1 MSRDHMPRIT
11 RIRDQVLDQ
20 LLPGCGWETPEA
32 FVSCQLAT
40 LDPDGNAQM
49 KTALSSASGPVL
61 REIRETLSQ
70 RLAEETA
77 REAGVMARAQSL
89 FNILSVYGFIA
100 TAVTGMLAN
109 GSVPWWIM
117 AVPVTLALW
126 QVVSAMVNILGAT
139 HGIPTPALG
148 TSDLITWAHAPE
160 TAGLHRMQIP
170 TMIEIYR
177 HRSLIATWRFERLR
191 RAQNCFRNLV
201 ILSMVILLLQL
212 FRTPGPEILG
222 RFLFA

>member
-1 MSRDHMPRIT
+1 MIRDHMPRVI

-20 LLPGCGWETPEA
+20 ILPGCSWEAPEA
-32 FVSCQLAT
+32 FVGRQLAA
-40 LDPDGNAQM
+40 LDPDRDAQL
-49 KTALSSASGPVL
+49 KVALGSASGPILRDL
-61 REIRETLSQ
+61 RETINQ
-70 RLAEETA
+70 RLSEEA
-77 REAGVMARAQSL
+77 VREAGVMARAQSL
-89 FNILSVYGFIA
+89 FNILSIYGFVA
-100 TAVTGMLAN
+100 TAVTGLLAD
-109 GSVPWWIM
+109 GAVSWWIM

-126 QVVSAMVNILGAT
+126 QVVSAMVNILGT
-139 HGIPTPALG
+139 TRGIPTPAIG

-160 TAGLHRMQIP
+160 TTGLHRMQIP
-170 TMIEIYR
+170 TLVEIYR
-177 HRSLIATWRFERLR
+177 HRSLVATWRFERLR